1 MGDTPAA
8 VEGMGLT
15 RTYVQGPTKVPA
27 LRGVD
32 VTVGTGEFVAI
43 TGQSGSGKSTLL
55 HLLAGLDRP
64 DAGEVRIQGTAL
76 SSLSEEELSLL
87 RRRRL
92 GIVLQFFNL
101 LPTLTARENVAFP
114 LTLDGVPDALSRA
127 TEALDRVGLA
137 HRSEHRPSALSG
149 GEQQRVA
156 LARSLINE
164 PAAVFADEPTGALDS
179 LAAEDILR
187 LLRQVASAG
196 QTVVLVTH
204 DPLAASFADRVVRL
218 RDGTVVD
225 VAADVDGTV

>member
-1 MGDTPAA
+1 MTVPPA
-8 VEGMGLT
+8 VEGRGLT

-32 VTVGTGEFVAI
+32 VTVEAGEFLAI

-64 DAGEVRIQGTAL
+64 DAGEVRIQGTVL
-76 SSLSEEELSLL
+76 SGMSEEELSLL

-92 GIVLQFFNL
+92 GLVLQFFNL

-114 LTLDGVPDALSRA
+114 LTLDGVADADRRA
-127 TEALDRVGLA
+127 AEALDRVGLA
-137 HRSEHRPSALSG
+137 HRADHRPAALSG

-156 LARSLINE
+156 LARSLVNE
-164 PAAVFADEPTGALDS
+164 PAAVFADEPTGSLDS

-187 LLRQVASAG
+187 LLRRVASAG

-204 DPLAASFADRVVRL
+204 DPLAASFADRVICL
-218 RDGTVVD
+218 RDGVVVEVPSD
-225 VAADVDGTV
+225 VARQG

>member
-1 MGDTPAA
+1 MTAAPA
-8 VEGMGLT
+8 VEGRGLT

-32 VTVGTGEFVAI
+32 VTVAAGEFLAI

-64 DAGEVRIQGTAL
+64 DAGEVRIQGTEL
-76 SSLSEEELSLL
+76 SGMSEEELSLL

-92 GIVLQFFNL
+92 GLVLQFFNL

-114 LTLDGVPDALSRA
+114 LTLDGVADADRRA
-127 TEALDRVGLA
+127 ADALDRVGLS
-137 HRSEHRPSALSG
+137 HRADHRPSALSG

-156 LARSLINE
+156 LARSLVNE
-164 PAAVFADEPTGALDS
+164 PAAVFADEPTGSLDS

-187 LLRQVASAG
+187 LLRHVASAG

-204 DPLAASFADRVVRL
+204 DPLAASFADRVICL
-218 RDGTVVD
+218 RDGVVVEVPSD
-225 VAADVDGTV
+225 VARRG